1 MVLEIEKT
9 YELIG
14 DVPFMKL
21 YEAKIMDNLIK
32 TFNLRNLLELGFYHG
47 VSSCYMASTLKEI
60 GEGHLTTIDLYY
72 AKDQY
77 SPNIEQLLEKCD
89 LREYVTIYYENSYNW
104 RLMKFIQENP
114 DPIFDF
120 CFIDGAHDWYTDA
133 LAFSLVDKLLKP
145 SGWIIF
151 DDLNWTFA
159 ECNEMK
165 NFDYVKNMPVEE
177 KTIPHIKLIF
187 ELLVKRNPNYCNFV
201 EIKNGWGIA
210 QKKPE

>member
-14 DVPFMKL
+14 DIPFMKL
-21 YEAKIMDNLIK
+21 YEAKIIDNLVK
-32 TFNLRNLLELGFYHG
+32 TFNLTNLLELGFYHG

-60 GEGHLTTIDLYY
+60 GKGHLTTIDLHC

-145 SGWIIF
+145 GGWIIF
-151 DDLNWTFA
+151 DDINWTFA

-165 NFDYVKNMPVEE
+165 HFDYVKNMPFEE

-187 ELLVKRNPNYCNFV
+187 ELLVQRNPNYCNFAV
-201 EIKNGWGIA
+201 FNNGWGIA
-210 QKKPE
+210 QKKP